1 MAISTSIFVIVWPR
15 GVSNILVQIVK
26 RNVPVLALVVRGE
39 SHEHGIIPGD
49 GDVQPC
55 HVILSVLPHPKSKLA
70 KRLCIV
76 PDKQADQIIAGG
88 YSILTCSAELQA
100 DKHSSCCLSLPGQ
113 ELQVAE
119 CSTP

>member
-1 MAISTSIFVIVWPR
+1 MKINQRNIPIV
-15 GVSNILVQIVK
+15 
-26 RNVPVLALVVRGE
+26 ALVVGGE
-39 SHEHGIIPGD
+39 SHEHGVIPGD

-76 PDKQADQIIAGG
+76 PDRQADCIIAGG
-88 YSILTCSAELQA
+88 YSILTCNAELQA
-100 DKHSSCCLSLPGQ
+100 GKHSSCCLSLPGQ

-119 CSTP
+119 CPTPQESGS